1 MYGTTQENAARSV
14 GVIPPR
20 AIRRITPKKG
30 LDFFRKNNYNKGTK
44 DKEKE
49 IFKK

>member
-20 AIRRITPKKG
+20 AIRRTTPKKS
-30 LDFFRKNNYNKGTK
+30 LDISKQKVYNKGTN
-44 DKEKE
+44 KERKCP
-49 IFKK
+49 